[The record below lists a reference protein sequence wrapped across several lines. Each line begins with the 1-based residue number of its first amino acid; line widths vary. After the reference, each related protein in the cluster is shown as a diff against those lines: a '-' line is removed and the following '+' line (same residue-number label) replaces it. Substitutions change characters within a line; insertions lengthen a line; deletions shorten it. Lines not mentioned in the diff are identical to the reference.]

1 MYPASDSPYRT
12 HISQAV
18 LKLQEEGKL
27 YRLKNKWWKE
37 LDGGGSCDSDGPTAD
52 AAELG
57 IANVGGVFVI
67 LMLGCMSAMVLGI
80 AEFLWNIKTIAIDQK
95 ITPWEALKAELLFAM
110 DLRITTKPVN
120 IAGSSSSG
128 SGSSKGSE
136 SGKSA
141 KSGSKSHNAD
151 TCSHCSS
158 KSSLNEK
165 QKKIKSSSF
174 SLRSLR
180 SVVDSEKVKA

>member
-1 MYPASDSPYRT
+1 M
-12 HISQAV
+12 
-18 LKLQEEGKL
+18 KLQEEGKL
-27 YRLKNKWWKE
+27 YRLKNRWWKE
-37 LDGGGSCDSDGPTAD
+37 LDGGGSCDGDGSPEAD

-67 LMLGCMSAMVLGI
+67 LLLGCGAAMILGI
-80 AEFLWNIKTIAIDQK
+80 VEFLWNIKAIAIDQK
-95 ITPWEALKAELLFAM
+95 VTPWEALKAELLFAM

-128 SGSSKGSE
+128 GGSSTKGSQSGG
-136 SGKSA
+136 SGKS
-141 KSGSKSHNAD
+141 HDPD

-165 QKKIKSSSF
+165 RAKKLKSSSF

-180 SVVDSEKVKA
+180 STVDSAKIKA